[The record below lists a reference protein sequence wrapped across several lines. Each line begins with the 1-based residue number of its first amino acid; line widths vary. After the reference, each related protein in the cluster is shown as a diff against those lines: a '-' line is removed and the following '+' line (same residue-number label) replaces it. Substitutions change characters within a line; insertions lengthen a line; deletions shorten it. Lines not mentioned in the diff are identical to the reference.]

1 MDPAND
7 ATTPP
12 NDLHEA
18 DIGSGERSPGQR
30 DTDALIDQIGKA
42 PPPAALASGT
52 DQDPARQV
60 QQKTGPV

>member
-1 MDPAND
+1 MDPEND

-12 NDLHEA
+12 NELHEA

-30 DTDALIDQIGKA
+30 DTDALIDQIGEA
-42 PPPAALASGT
+42 PPPATPAP
-52 DQDPARQV
+52 DKEQDPARQV